1 LEVDAYWRPDF
12 SQTGN
17 WTEQSA
23 IERAREL
30 IPAAVQSR
38 MRSDVP
44 LGAFL
49 SGGTDSSLVVALMQ
63 RASSRPVQTFTI
75 GFPVKEYDET
85 HYARLVAQHLGT
97 DHHEFQVTPS
107 ALEILPQLVWHYD
120 EPFADSSAIP
130 TWFVSQ
136 HTRSHVTV
144 ALTGDGGD
152 ELFAGYRRYH
162 AVALGARI
170 DRWPLLRSFLA
181 AKIWQRLLGGSRQK
195 SLGRRIKRFSE
206 AVGREPCARYLD
218 WMSIFTESRRALL
231 YRDEFVAQLGDSDPA
246 AFLRQAWQRSGKRD
260 EVTAASLADLI
271 TYLPGALM
279 TKVDIASM
287 AHSLECR
294 QPLLD
299 HEVVEFAASLPAS
312 LKYRS
317 GRGKWLLRA
326 AFGDLLP
333 KEIWTRRK
341 MGFGVPLDSWFRNE
355 LRPLMLDTLTG
366 NQVRCHEYFRRESIQ
381 QFIDQH
387 LSDEYDHSHRLWT
400 LMMLELWLQRWA

>member
-1 LEVDAYWRPDF
+1 
-12 SQTGN
+12 
-17 WTEQSA
+17 
-23 IERAREL
+23 
-30 IPAAVQSR
+30 
-38 MRSDVP
+38 
-44 LGAFL
+44 
-49 SGGTDSSLVVALMQ
+49 
-63 RASSRPVQTFTI
+63 
-75 GFPVKEYDET
+75 
-85 HYARLVAQHLGT
+85 
-97 DHHEFQVTPS
+97 
-107 ALEILPQLVWHYD
+107 
-120 EPFADSSAIP
+120 
-130 TWFVSQ
+130 
-136 HTRSHVTV
+136 
-144 ALTGDGGD
+144 
-152 ELFAGYRRYH
+152 
-162 AVALGARI
+162 
-170 DRWPLLRSFLA
+170 
-181 AKIWQRLLGGSRQK
+181 
-195 SLGRRIKRFSE
+195 
-206 AVGREPCARYLD
+206 
-218 WMSIFTESRRALL
+218 L